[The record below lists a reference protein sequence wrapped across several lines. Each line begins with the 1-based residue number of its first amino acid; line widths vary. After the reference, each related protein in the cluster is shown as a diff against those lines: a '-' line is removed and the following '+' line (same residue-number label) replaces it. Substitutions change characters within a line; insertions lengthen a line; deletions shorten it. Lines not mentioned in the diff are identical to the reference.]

1 MTIKNSKYSGYS
13 GNIIQEKTYATKTKL
28 THQLDY
34 SKRINKTTNC
44 IILMSDKGGMG
55 KTVLSV
61 LLSLEAVKEGLNVLL
76 IDSGQTPYASMSL
89 FNDYEKYDK
98 FNYDKSKR
106 FDEVIRI
113 DDFIETTKFNNLDV
127 LPLGIYTALFSF
139 QMLYKKI
146 QIISKLNEIILR
158 YDFVFI
164 DIDRSF
170 SETKFL
176 SLILSDFALIPI
188 QPGSLEIQG
197 LRRVFYSIKKAN
209 QEKELLIETGKFSKI
224 QVAGILLNK
233 FKISSQSERMYARIL
248 QRRFPK
254 LLMKNYL
261 CIDSKYFKL
270 SGDNSIIPKKD
281 SIMSFQITQTY
292 RELMNNIQYANLR
305 SFAK

>member
-1 MTIKNSKYSGYS
+1 MTGKNSKYAGSS
-13 GNIIQEKTYATKTKL
+13 GNITQEKICATKTKL
-28 THQLDY
+28 TYQLDY
-34 SKRINKTTNC
+34 SKRINKTTNRV
-44 IILMSDKGGMG
+44 ILMSDKGGMG

-61 LLSLEAVKEGLNVLL
+61 LFSLEAEKEGLNVLL
-76 IDSGQTPYASMSL
+76 IDAGQTPFASMSL
-89 FNDYEKYDK
+89 FNDFEKYDK
-98 FNYDKSKR
+98 FYFDKSKR

-113 DDFIETTKFNNLDV
+113 DDFLENTKFNNLDV
-127 LPLGIYTALFSF
+127 LPLGIYTELFSF

-146 QIISKLNEIILR
+146 QLIKKLNEIILR
-158 YDFVFI
+158 YDLVFI
-164 DIDRSF
+164 DIDRTF

-188 QPGSLEIQG
+188 QPGSLEIKG

-233 FKISSQSERMYARIL
+233 FRITSQSERMYARIL

-261 CIDSKYFKL
+261 CIDSKYSNLF
-270 SGDNSIIPKKD
+270 GDNSKIPKND
-281 SIMSFQITQTY
+281 SIMAFQITQAY
-292 RELMNNIQYANLR
+292 RELMSNIQYANLK
-305 SFAK
+305 SFTK